1 MLYVD
6 DDQPILL
13 MVEALLK
20 RLGYR
25 VTTVDHPRDALQRVR
40 DDPLSIDLVVTDFNM
55 PELNGLELAAE
66 LTALRPGLPVAIS
79 SGFVSDEL
87 RNAALAHGVRALLQK
102 EYTLEQLP
110 QLVDQLLRGARAH
123 GAAAFAD

>member
-1 MLYVD
+1 
-6 DDQPILL
+6 

-25 VTTVDHPRDALQRVR
+25 VTTVEHPREALQLVR
-40 DDPLSIDLVVTDFNM
+40 EDPQSFDLVVTDFNM

-66 LTALRPGLPVAIS
+66 LATLRPGLPVAIS
-79 SGFVSDEL
+79 SGFLSDEL
-87 RNAALAHGVRALLQK
+87 RSAALERRVRALLQK

-110 QLVDQLLRGARAH
+110 QLVHHLLRGAQAPE
-123 GAAAFAD
+123 ATALAD

>member
-1 MLYVD
+1 
-6 DDQPILL
+6 
-13 MVEALLK
+13 
-20 RLGYR
+20 
-25 VTTVDHPRDALQRVR
+25 
-40 DDPLSIDLVVTDFNM
+40 M

-87 RNAALAHGVRALLQK
+87 RNAALSHGVRALLQK

-110 QLVDQLLRGARAH
+110 PLVDHLLRGSQAPEA
-123 GAAAFAD
+123 GAVEPQVH